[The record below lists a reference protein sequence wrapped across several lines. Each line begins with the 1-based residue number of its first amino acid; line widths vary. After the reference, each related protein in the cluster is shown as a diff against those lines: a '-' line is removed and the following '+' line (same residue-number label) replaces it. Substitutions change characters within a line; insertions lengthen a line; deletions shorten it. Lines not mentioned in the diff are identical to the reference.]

1 MVAQTAALFGKSR
14 KKYGVCQSHIRLVTS
29 VGEHG
34 VKPFL
39 QKTNL
44 LRRKVIQEDTYEI
57 CKEAS
62 ETAGH
67 VLWSCL
73 KAQEAWECSKLAMN
87 SNRTKGI
94 SFQDLM
100 WQLMMIEGIRDDQA
114 TRVVTIAWA
123 LWHNRNELRNGDVRK
138 SGQVLV
144 KWAMDY
150 LAEYGAVIESDE
162 LLSLVVEQTV
172 SWSPP

>member
-1 MVAQTAALFGKSR
+1 
-14 KKYGVCQSHIRLVTS
+14 
-29 VGEHG
+29 
-34 VKPFL
+34 
-39 QKTNL
+39 
-44 LRRKVIQEDTYEI
+44 
-57 CKEAS
+57 
-62 ETAGH
+62 
-67 VLWSCL
+67 
-73 KAQEAWECSKLAMN
+73 
-87 SNRTKGI
+87 
-94 SFQDLM
+94 M
-100 WQLMMIEGIRDDQA
+100 WQLMMIEGIKDDQA
-114 TRVVTIAWA
+114 ARVVTIAWA

>member
-1 MVAQTAALFGKSR
+1 M
-14 KKYGVCQSHIRLVTS
+14 
-29 VGEHG
+29 
-34 VKPFL
+34 
-39 QKTNL
+39 
-44 LRRKVIQEDTYEI
+44 IQEDTYEI

-100 WQLMMIEGIRDDQA
+100 WQLMMIEGIRDDLA